1 MKSFS
6 SFLSE
11 ANKNTKANSLATQQ
25 ADRMGLKSDGH
36 GGWYDD
42 RGEFVAKTV
51 GGKLEFYN
59 KDSQPGKDR
68 DQTPDEKERSGRAP
82 DPPKGTEEKAA
93 EKAGEVA
100 AAGAAVTAGT
110 PEAQAQGQ
118 ASADVAKQ
126 AANADQAQ
134 AVRQTTPADVP
145 KTKGTLTIAF
155 GRFNPPT
162 TGHQKLLDTVAS
174 KSDDGDYI
182 IIPSRSEDKKKN
194 PLGADRKA
202 ALMRQM
208 YPDHAERIVNDTG
221 NRTIFDVLTK
231 AHNDGYANV
240 RVVGGGDRVKE
251 FEKLTNKYNGSTYQ
265 FDNIEVVSAGDRD
278 PDAEG
283 VEGMSASKMRKA
295 AADNDFRAFRKGIP
309 KSIDNDTA
317 IAIFRELQG
326 AMGIEVDEEQAES
339 WQIAPRL
346 DLKSLRE
353 NYVADAIFNIG
364 DKIVHDATGMIAEIV
379 RKGTNYLI
387 CVSEDNKMFK
397 AWTQDVSESG
407 SAASTPKEREV
418 GTDSLRSFL
427 QRLTPGEK
435 VQSYIN
441 KNKKPS

>member
-1 MKSFS
+1 MKSFGN
-6 SFLSE
+6 FLSE
-11 ANKNTKANSLATQQ
+11 ASKKTKANSLAKQQ
-25 ADRMGLKSDGH
+25 ADRMGLQSDGH

-51 GGKLEFYN
+51 GDKLEFYN

-68 DQTPDEKERSGRAP
+68 DQTPEEKERSGRQP

-110 PEAQAQGQ
+110 PEAEAQGQ
-118 ASADVAKQ
+118 ASAEVAQQ
-126 AANADQAQ
+126 AAAADQTQ

-162 TGHQKLLDTVAS
+162 TGHEKLLDTVAA

-265 FDNIEVVSAGDRD
+265 FDNIEVISAGERD
-278 PDAEG
+278 PDGDG

-295 AADNDFRAFRKGIP
+295 AAENDFQ
-309 KSIDNDTA
+309 SIQKRNA
-317 IAIFRELQG
+317 
-326 AMGIEVDEEQAES
+326 
-339 WQIAPRL
+339 
-346 DLKSLRE
+346 
-353 NYVADAIFNIG
+353 
-364 DKIVHDATGMIAEIV
+364 
-379 RKGTNYLI
+379 
-387 CVSEDNKMFK
+387 
-397 AWTQDVSESG
+397 
-407 SAASTPKEREV
+407 KEHR
-418 GTDSLRSFL
+418 
-427 QRLTPGEK
+427 QRHCYCHLP
-435 VQSYIN
+435 
-441 KNKKPS
+441 

>member
-1 MKSFS
+1 MKSFGN
-6 SFLSE
+6 FLSE
-11 ANKNTKANSLATQQ
+11 ATKANSLAIQQ

-36 GGWYDD
+36 GGWYDE

-51 GGKLEFYN
+51 GDKLEFYN
-59 KDSQPGKDR
+59 KDSQPGEKDR
-68 DQTPDEKERSGRAP
+68 DQTDKEKTMSAQAP
-82 DPPKGTEEKAA
+82 DMPVSDEAKA
-93 EKAGEVA
+93 EKQAKDSA
-100 AAGAAVTAGT
+100 AAAAATAGT
-110 PEAQAQGQ
+110 PAAAVQGEV
-118 ASADVAKQ
+118 SAKNAKQ
-126 AANADQAQ
+126 AAATDQAQ
-134 AVRQTTPADVP
+134 AVRQTAPADVP

-162 TGHQKLLDTVAS
+162 TGHEKLLNTVAS

-265 FDNIEVVSAGDRD
+265 FDNIEVISAGERD
-278 PDAEG
+278 PDGEG

-295 AADNDFRAFRKGIP
+295 ASEDDFRAFRKGLP

-317 IAIFRELQG
+317 IAIFREVQG
-326 AMGIEVDEEQAES
+326 AMGIEYEEEAAEE
-339 WQIAPRL
+339 WEIAPRL
-346 DLKSLRE
+346 NLKALRE

-364 DKIVHDATGMIAEIV
+364 DSIVHDATGMIAEIV

-387 CVSEDNKMFK
+387 CVSEDQKMFK